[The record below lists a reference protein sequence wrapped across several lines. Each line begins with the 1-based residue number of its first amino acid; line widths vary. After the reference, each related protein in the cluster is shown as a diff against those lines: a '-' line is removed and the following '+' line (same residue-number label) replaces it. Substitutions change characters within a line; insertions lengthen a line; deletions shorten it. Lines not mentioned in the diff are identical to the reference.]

1 MTIMK
6 KVFKYAFVLLA
17 AAGVMAS
24 CAKQV
29 EDIYTPGAADDP
41 NCLVVSF
48 PKQDAT
54 GSHTFDPT
62 MPKTMTFTAKRSVT
76 SGDIT
81 VPVELVDTAGVFK
94 VDPITFADG
103 QEETTFDVSFENA
116 KVGTNYGMTLSI
128 TDPKYASVY
137 GAGSTSINFDVL
149 VVSWEYV
156 TAPNSTEPALFEFTQ
171 NWWGET
177 AWGYIKYYEV
187 DGVRTCFTE
196 TIKHDY
202 KGDVYDDPG
211 FWGYGSEYEWKFIWY
226 PEVAH
231 PTIEGAS
238 LIMLPWQPTGYVRD
252 DLGMIYL
259 GDEICGRN
267 AALGSSYSWM
277 SNATAGNFLVSY
289 YDGNGGFYF
298 GVWWYINASGSGWN
312 VSSDYDTIGIGE
324 GFVRTD
330 YKVKAVESDYSYD
343 GVSPIY
349 IETGKDVSYVKYA
362 IYPGELTS
370 TQAANKAPLIA
381 DGTDESVKFDAF
393 ELDEST
399 NTKYVLLE
407 VAPETT
413 GHYTFVAASFNE
425 NDELQDSGYATFYHV
440 AAADVEDN
448 KVELSVFTEA
458 TPSRYKELH
467 SYDSFAYGISGKD
480 LTEVHVGTFNEAT
493 VSRYGADYLF
503 NYVKSNSNPVSDATL
518 AQINAD
524 GGYYDVLS
532 GLNANTVYYV
542 IVWATNGA
550 LDDFA
555 YAYYKTGKLP
565 YVWESLGVGSYTE
578 DVACGLYSIDPIT
591 VPCNVYVEQNTPG
604 LYAFD
609 GFQKQVVMVAFEMT
623 EEEADEY
630 EDVLW
635 QNNMVVVDATNPES
649 VTIELQPYGICF
661 NTGDGFVDG
670 ITSMYNGNPFSVGT
684 LVDGVISYPTTKG
697 LLSTLNGDGY
707 YYANQHGAFKLVL
720 PGAESAAV
728 APVPGVSKK
737 PQSADFTLAAPRTVY
752 EREAQPVK
760 VAAKA
765 SYTRKSNE
773 KGITIPYRMAQ

>member
-81 VPVELVDTAGVFK
+81 VPVELLDTAGVFK

-202 KGDVYDDPG
+202 NGDVYDDPG

-267 AALGSSYSWM
+267 ALGSNYSWM
-277 SNATAGNFLVSY
+277 NNATAGNFLVSY

-393 ELDEST
+393 EFDEST
-399 NTKYVLLE
+399 NTKYVMLE

-413 GHYTFVAASFNE
+413 GHYTFVAVSFNE
-425 NDELQDSGYATFYHV
+425 DDELQDSGYATFYHV

-532 GLNANTVYYV
+532 GLTANTVFYV

-550 LDDFA
+550 MDDFA
-555 YAYYKTGKLP
+555 YASFETDKLP
-565 YVWESLGVGSYTE
+565 YVWNSLGKGTLTDGFFVGMFGRPDY
-578 DVACGLYSIDPIT
+578 T
-591 VPCNVYVEQNTPG
+591 VPCDVYEEASTPG
-604 LYAFD
+604 LYMIT
-609 GFQKQVVMVAFEMT
+609 GFQCALTAQFFGAT
-623 EEEADEY
+623 EEEMADY
-630 EDVLW
+630 ENGNW
-635 QNNMVVVDATNPES
+635 RNAQVVIDATNPDA
-649 VTIELQPYGICF
+649 VVIEDQDYGVLVNSNYGWIMIG
-661 NTGDGFVDG
+661 TEA
-670 ITSMYNGNPFSVGT
+670 SGT
-684 LVDGVISYPTTKG
+684 LKDGEITFPAKEMYAYLG
-697 LLSTLNGDGY
+697 AW
-707 YYANQHGAFKLVL
+707 YYANNDGTFKVTLPSASSSAPALTKLGAKGSVND
-720 PGAESAAV
+720 AELTNATPWEK
-728 APVPGVSKK
+728 PVVK
-737 PQSADFTLAAPRTVY
+737 Y